1 MVVSANL
8 HFLTCCVVKN
18 DNIRV
23 MAHTDR
29 PDPETITLVCG
40 KLAATP
46 DAVLSQLDQHGIEHQ
61 TVTHKP
67 LYTVEDAK
75 SIDYTE
81 PGAHTKNLFLRNKK
95 GLMFLVVV
103 EPEHKVDLRALK
115 DLLQLPGGQIAFAS
129 TERLG
134 KYLGVVPGSVSP
146 LALVNDH
153 SGKVQVYIQNTL
165 LEHEWIYLHPCRNT
179 HSTRIRVADLLK
191 LLDIWSH
198 PVTPLN
204 LS

>member
-1 MVVSANL
+1 MS
-8 HFLTCCVVKN
+8 
-18 DNIRV
+18 
-23 MAHTDR
+23 HTDR
-29 PDPETITLVCG
+29 PDPETITLVNG

-46 DAVLSQLDQHGIEHQ
+46 EQLLAILDEQGIEHQ

-75 SIDYTE
+75 LVDYNE
-81 PGAHTKNLFLRNKK
+81 LGAHTKNLFLRNKK

-103 EPEHKVDLRALK
+103 EPDHKVDLRRLK

-146 LALVNDH
+146 MALVNDH
-153 SGKVQVYIQNTL
+153 SGKVQVYFQNTL
-165 LEHEWIYLHPCRNT
+165 LKHEWIYLHPCRNT
-179 HSTRIRVADLLK
+179 HSTRLRVADLLK
-191 LLDIWSH
+191 LLNSWDH
-198 PVTPLN
+198 PVTSLDF
-204 LS
+204 S

>member
-1 MVVSANL
+1 MSTNL

-18 DNIRV
+18 DRIRV

-29 PDPETITLVCG
+29 PDPETITLVNG
-40 KLAATP
+40 KPAATP
-46 DAVLSQLDQHGIEHQ
+46 EEVLSQLDQHGIEHH

-75 SIDYTE
+75 SINYTE

-146 LALVNDH
+146 MALVNDH
-153 SGKVQVYIQNTL
+153 PGKVQVYIQNTL

-191 LLDIWSH
+191 LLDIWDH